1 MQPLLT
7 SLYLH
12 IPFCNSKC
20 GYCAFNSKI
29 NKNHFKD
36 IYMQK
41 LNMYLR
47 HKLRILSETYT
58 IKISSVYIG
67 GGTPS
72 VVESRLYADIF
83 AEFLPLLQTGA
94 EISIEANPNHL
105 SVEWLEDMRQFGVNR
120 LSLGVQSF
128 NEGKL
133 AFLEREH
140 SCKNTF
146 LAIENAKKVGLEN
159 ISIDLIYGTPFC
171 NASSLKEELEIA
183 LSLPL
188 SHISAYH
195 LSLDVGSLFYQK
207 HAQEYYDCQK
217 CLEGEFGGFL
227 SIGHF
232 VAAHLEKFLHY
243 EVSNYGRASTHNL
256 NYWSGGNYLGIGAG
270 AVGCINGVRTSMP
283 SSIEVFLQK
292 FDETIE
298 VLDEK
303 DLELEHLFLGFRS
316 CVGVE
321 VAKIPNRENLEI
333 LLQEKILEQR
343 DNRVFA
349 RDYFLGDEITLFV
362 S

>member
-20 GYCAFNSKI
+20 GYCAFNSKT
-29 NKNHFKD
+29 NKNHLKE

-41 LNMYLR
+41 LGAYLR
-47 HKLRILSETYT
+47 HKLGILSENHAVAIT
-58 IKISSVYIG
+58 SVYIG

-72 VVESRLYADIF
+72 VVESHLYADVF
-83 AEFLPLLQTGA
+83 SEFLPFLQVGA
-94 EISIEANPNHL
+94 EISVEANPNHL
-105 SVEWLEDMRQFGVNR
+105 SLEWLRDMRQFGVNR

-128 NEGKL
+128 NAHKL

-140 SCKNTF
+140 TCSNTF
-146 LAIENAKKVGLEN
+146 LAIENAQKSGFEN

-171 NASSLKEELEIA
+171 NPASLKEELDIA
-183 LSLPL
+183 TSLPL

-195 LSLDVGSLFYQK
+195 LSLDKGSLFYQK
-207 HAQEYYDCQK
+207 RAQEYQDYQK
-217 CLEGEFGGFL
+217 SLEGEFGGFL

-232 VAAHLEKFLHY
+232 VAAHLEKSLHY
-243 EVSNYGRASTHNL
+243 EVSNYGRIAKHNL
-256 NYWSGGNYLGIGAG
+256 NYWAGGNYLGIGAG
-270 AVGCINGVRTSMP
+270 AVGCIQNIRTSMP
-283 SSIEVFLQK
+283 SSIEVFLQQ
-292 FDETIE
+292 FDEAIE

-321 VAKIPNRENLEI
+321 MTKIPNKQNLAV

-343 DNRVFA
+343 GNRVFA
-349 RDYFLGDEITLFV
+349 KDYFLGDEIALFV